1 MKEVTK
7 IRQKPTEYNKA
18 RYGEL
23 IRNRRTELDL
33 SQVELA
39 KMLHVPPTYVGHWE
53 FGRSRPD
60 LNLVPA
66 LCRAL
71 DISLSY
77 FFDAPESED
86 ALTDKERHFM
96 EGYRKSS

>member
-71 DISLSY
+71 EISRSY
-77 FFDAPESED
+77 FFDEPGGED
-86 ALTDKERHFM
+86 ALPAQERHLVR
-96 EGYRKSS
+96 G